1 MKNFISRQ
9 WLLYRPED
17 FSSFIMETAM
27 FKTEGQVLNLET
39 SFICEMGFE
48 QLEIL
53 QAWVNAEA
61 EFGAEERGISL

>member
-39 SFICEMGFE
+39 SFIVKWD
-48 QLEIL
+48 L
-53 QAWVNAEA
+53 NN
-61 EFGAEERGISL
+61 